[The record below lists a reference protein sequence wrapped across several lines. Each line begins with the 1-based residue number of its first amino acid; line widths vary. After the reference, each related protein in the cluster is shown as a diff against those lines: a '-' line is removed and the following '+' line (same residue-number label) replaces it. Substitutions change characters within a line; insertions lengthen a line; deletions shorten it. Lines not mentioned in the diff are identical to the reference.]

1 MKKIID
7 GLSRKKLEDLY
18 SELLISGKD
27 LELIKYVSNRIA
39 RIDEINCDFESYSS
53 SRMIEHSLEDEKRC
67 LDIFK
72 DFYVFEFP
80 FLVESI
86 HNRVNRMGIF
96 MYDNEVVYPD
106 YMTLAQLD
114 ILFKDDNTVYNYE
127 GAYNT
132 LNFIKNR
139 FYAVGC
145 NPIFQ
150 DYDEKK
156 AMCRLKL
163 GDIAK
168 YILDIKSGTKLKL
181 SIGERDLIRVMNNG
195 YKSHRQA
202 QDIMVDAFA
211 FSTDLEKLELGNYED
226 CKRLL
231 YLPRNIRNK

>member
-139 FYAVGC
+139 FYAVGSDSV
-145 NPIFQ
+145 FL
-150 DYDEKK
+150 DFAAKK
-156 AMCRLKL
+156 AICRLRL

-181 SIGERDLIRVMNNG
+181 SIGEVGLVRTMNSG
-195 YKSHRQA
+195 YKSNRPYQNT
-202 QDIMVDAFA
+202 MVEAFA
-211 FSTDLEKLELGNYED
+211 FGTDLNKLKDENYED

-231 YLPRNIRNK
+231 YLPRNVKNK